1 MKILYAIQGTGNG
14 HLSRA
19 LEIIPILKKK
29 GTLDILVSGTQA
41 DISLPHPVKY
51 RLRGLS
57 FIFGKKGGIDLW
69 NTFLRNGA
77 VRALLDIRNLPVEQ
91 YDLIINDFEPI
102 SAWAAYLK
110 GKPCVAL
117 SHQCAVLSENAPVP
131 ERINRIAR
139 FILSHYAPSTFKYG
153 FHFNRYNE
161 DTYTPV
167 IRKQVRELVVSDRG
181 HYTVYLPS
189 ISDKKLMK
197 TFKKF
202 RNTNWEVFSKH
213 TKKTLISENI
223 SLMPINHDAFIKS
236 LASCSGI
243 ICGAG
248 FETPSEALF
257 LKKKLLVIPMKNQY
271 EQHCNAAALKT
282 LGVPVIKNLKEKKID
297 RWLLYGPIIHVNFP
311 NQTES
316 IVDLLI
322 KNHVSSNP
330 PFLRSKLAEYAQVQS
345 GVALE
350 G

>member
-69 NTFLRNGA
+69 NTFLRNNLI
-77 VRALLDIRNLPVEQ
+77 RALLDIRKLPVGQ

-102 SAWAAYLK
+102 SAWADYFK
-110 GKPCVAL
+110 GKSCIAL

-131 ERINRIAR
+131 ERENPIAR
-139 FILSHYAPSTFKYG
+139 FILNHYAPAAFKYG
-153 FHFNRYNE
+153 FHFKRYNE

-167 IRKQVRELVVSDRG
+167 IRRQVRELDVSDKG

-189 ISDKKLMK
+189 FGDKKLMK

-202 RNTNWEVFSKH
+202 KNISWEVFSKH
-213 TKKTLISENI
+213 ARQAHISENVSI
-223 SLMPINHDAFIKS
+223 IPVDNSAFIKS

-257 LKKKLLVIPMKNQY
+257 LKKKLLVIPMN
-271 EQHCNAAALKT
+271 
-282 LGVPVIKNLKEKKID
+282 GVGE
-297 RWLLYGPIIHVNFP
+297 LLYLVQRDKTP
-311 NQTES
+311 NPTSEFQLSAFEP
-316 IVDLLI
+316 VPDPRLD
-322 KNHVSSNP
+322 
-330 PFLRSKLAEYAQVQS
+330 FLASL
-345 GVALE
+345 
-350 G
+350 

>member
-19 LEIIPILKKK
+19 LEIIPILQKK

-41 DISLPHPVKY
+41 DLSLPYPVKY
-51 RLRGLS
+51 RLCGLS
-57 FIFGKKGGIDLW
+57 FIFGKKGGVNLW
-69 NTFLRNGA
+69 NTFLRNDT
-77 VRALLDIRNLPVEQ
+77 VRALRDIKNLPIDQ

-102 SAWAAYLK
+102 SAWAAYLR
-110 GKPCVAL
+110 GKPCIAL
-117 SHQCAVLSENAPVP
+117 SHQCAVLSANAPLP
-131 ERINRIAR
+131 DRKSRLAR
-139 FILSHYAPSTFKYG
+139 FILNHYAPASFKYG
-153 FHFNRYNE
+153 FHFKRYNE
-161 DTYTPV
+161 NTYTPV
-167 IRKQVRELVVSDRG
+167 IRKQIRELDVSDKG

-189 ISDKKLMK
+189 IGDKKLIK

-202 RNTNWEVFSKH
+202 KNTKWEVFSKH
-213 TKKTLISENI
+213 TKKTLFTENI

-297 RWLLYGPIIHVNFP
+297 RWLWYGPIIQVDFP
-311 NQTES
+311 DQTEG
-316 IVDLLI
+316 IIDHLI
-322 KNHVSSNP
+322 QNHLSSKP
-330 PFLRSKLAEYAQVQS
+330 SVWRSKLDEYAQVQS
-345 GVALE
+345 NVALE

>member
-19 LEIIPILKKK
+19 LEVIPILKKK
-29 GTLDILVSGTQA
+29 GMLDILVSGTQA
-41 DISLPHPVKY
+41 DISLPYPVKY

-57 FIFGKKGGIDLW
+57 FIFGKNGGIDLW
-69 NTFLRNGA
+69 NTFLKNSI
-77 VRALLDIRNLPVEQ
+77 VRALFDIKNLPIEQ

-110 GKPCVAL
+110 RKPCIAL
-117 SHQCAVLSENAPVP
+117 SHQCAVLSANAPLP
-131 ERINRIAR
+131 ERKNSMAR
-139 FILSHYAPSTFKYG
+139 LILNHYAPATFKYG
-153 FHFNRYNE
+153 FHFERYNE
-161 DTYTPV
+161 NTFTPV
-167 IRKQVRELVVSDRG
+167 IRKQIRELDVSDKG

-189 ISDKKLMK
+189 FGDKKLMK

-202 RNTNWEVFSKH
+202 KNKNWEIFSKH
-213 TKKTLISENI
+213 TKKALISENI
-223 SLMPINHDAFIKS
+223 SLMAINNDAFIKS

-297 RWLLYGPIIHVNFP
+297 RWLWYGPVIHVDFP
-311 NQTES
+311 DQTES

-322 KNHVSSNP
+322 ENHVSSKTL
-330 PFLRSKLAEYAQVQS
+330 FLRSN
-345 GVALE
+345 
-350 G
+350 